1 MLIAGFVLFS
11 LAPTFY
17 ELSRMGD
24 LKTERSFELVHNFP
38 TDYNFYLSR
47 IKQGMEGR
55 WTVMERYTAEPHNGS
70 FIHGFYLLLGR
81 IGRYAGVPLG
91 READVYHV
99 ARVVLGVA
107 LLAAVAAFCRGAM
120 GTKGAWGIL
129 AFLLAVTAS
138 SFPKLAEVNGAMR
151 FGGYMAWWSVMDS
164 LQRITFIPHILAGQ
178 ILIVILIRELGE
190 LRELREKTWG
200 VLFLGMLAFGLG
212 MVFPPGLVF
221 VIGVIGVLWVIRSGG
236 ARSRFAGGVVI
247 LMGSASLL
255 YLGLMTSFYPWKR
268 LAEVD
273 IIRPLPFDYIEY
285 FKSVGVIGVIGV
297 IGGIWGMIKRE
308 RVLYPAVAWVVAWIG
323 FLVVFRFVPQQSP
336 LRFSEM
342 VPYVPLAVL
351 SAYALKKIGEIRG
364 IGEIGGGI
372 AVVLVTSGLFHMYSS
387 FLWQKDF
394 IDHKIRATLP
404 LVPTGSYVMY
414 PLKDFLAAMGYIWDA
429 TRGQGIILSETT
441 AGNYIPARTGNTV
454 YVGHDNT
461 VGFEEKKVLVKQFF
475 SGKMSE
481 EWLKE
486 TGASYIFFG
495 PQEREDLPA
504 GRQAPDL
511 RIFYPFLTEVY
522 KNSYVT
528 IYKAP

>member
-24 LKTERSFELVHNFP
+24 LKPERSFELVHNFP

-55 WTVMERYTAEPHNGS
+55 WTVVERYTPEPHNGS
-70 FIHGFYLLLGR
+70 FIHGFYLLLGQ
-81 IGRYAGVPLG
+81 IGRFVGVPLG

-107 LLAAVAAFCRGAM
+107 LLVAIAEFCR

-138 SFPKLAEVNGAMR
+138 SFPKLADVNGAWR

-178 ILIVILIRELGE
+178 SLIVVLIRLLTEPTV
-190 LRELREKTWG
+190 LRSG
-200 VLFLGMLAFGLG
+200 NNILFLGVLAFILG
-212 MVFPPGLVF
+212 MLFPPGLVF
-221 VIGVIGVLWVIRSGG
+221 VGGVIGVLWVIRGRNTKEILPYG
-236 ARSRFAGGVVI
+236 AVL

-255 YLGLMTSFYPWKR
+255 YLALMTSFYPWKR
-268 LAEVD
+268 LVEVD
-273 IIRPLPFDYIEY
+273 IIRPLPFDYWEY
-285 FKSVGVIGVIGV
+285 VKAIGFIGP
-297 IGGIWGMIKRE
+297 IGLIGLMVAFWKRDKM
-308 RVLYPAVAWVVAWIG
+308 LYPAVAWVVAWIG
-323 FLVVFRFVPQQSP
+323 FLMIFRFVPQQSP

-342 VPYVPLAVL
+342 VPHIPLAVL

-364 IGEIGGGI
+364 IGVIGGGM
-372 AVVLVTSGLFHMYSS
+372 AVVLVASGLFHMYSS

-394 IDHKIRATLP
+394 IDHKIRASLP

-414 PLKDFLAAMGYIWDA
+414 PLKDFISAMGYLWDA
-429 TRGQGIILSETT
+429 TKGEGVILSETT
-441 AGNYIPARTGNTV
+441 AGNYIPAKSGNTV
-454 YVGHDNT
+454 YAGHDNT
-461 VGFEEKKVLVKQFF
+461 VGFEEKKILVKQFF
-475 SGKMSE
+475 AGKMSK
-481 EWLKE
+481 EWLKS

-495 PQEREDLPA
+495 PQEREDA
-504 GRQAPDL
+504 GGKNL
-511 RIFYPFLTEVY
+511 TTFYPFLTEVY
-522 KNSYVT
+522 KNTYVA
-528 IYKAP
+528 IYKTP